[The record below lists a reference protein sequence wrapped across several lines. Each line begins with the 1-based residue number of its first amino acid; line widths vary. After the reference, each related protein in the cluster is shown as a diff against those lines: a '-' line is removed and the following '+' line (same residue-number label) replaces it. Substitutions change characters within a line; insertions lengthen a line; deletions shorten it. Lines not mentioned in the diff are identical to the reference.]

1 MSCLFFHALPIIR
14 LLVSVLETVHFVNVA
29 IKTEHGTLGF
39 DWFVARYGRNIS
51 WNVVSLDLVPHE
63 VTSFFYYEQWTDKWK
78 YFYVSEIH
86 ITRVF
91 LKKQRIISTQPQCYL
106 TFYWIWIKSRI
117 LLYYHLTKWHHYV
130 FSVSLKFGAYYITG
144 QWGEFMKKMLL
155 NVFIYFSWPFFC
167 CFSS

>member
-14 LLVSVLETVHFVNVA
+14 LLVSVLEIVHFVNVA

-39 DWFVARYGRNIS
+39 DWFVARHGRNIS
-51 WNVVSLDLVPHE
+51 GNVVSLDLVPHE

-78 YFYVSEIH
+78 YFYVSAIH

-91 LKKQRIISTQPQCYL
+91 LKKQRIISTQSQCYL

-117 LLYYHLTKWHHYV
+117 LLIIIIWQNDTSM
-130 FSVSLKFGAYYITG
+130 FSPSL
-144 QWGEFMKKMLL
+144 
-155 NVFIYFSWPFFC
+155 
-167 CFSS
+167 